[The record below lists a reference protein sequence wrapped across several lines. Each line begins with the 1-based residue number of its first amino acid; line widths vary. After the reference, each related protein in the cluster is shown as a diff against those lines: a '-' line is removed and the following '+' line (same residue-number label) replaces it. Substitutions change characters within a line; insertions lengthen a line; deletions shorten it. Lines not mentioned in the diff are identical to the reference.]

1 MWRKNRG
8 ESDRTYP
15 KRLGRKA
22 INFFFVM
29 TVNGKGE
36 TAPMRDLLYA
46 QFDRQQPRKLT
57 PWIINENGNQSRL
70 NI

>member
-1 MWRKNRG
+1 
-8 ESDRTYP
+8 
-15 KRLGRKA
+15 
-22 INFFFVM
+22 M

-57 PWIINENGNQSRL
+57 PWIINENENQSRL